1 MTITAGSRAARRA
14 NQVSTNVKGLAIKDV
29 AERTGLAAQT
39 IRMWEQRY
47 GYPEPQRT
55 PAGYRVYSDSDV
67 ETLRRVVAFRR
78 RGLSVPAALERA
90 RSWGGPSDRPSI
102 YGAIA
107 SADSP
112 VQTHVLKKRTL
123 LAISR
128 AIEDETLARAASPV
142 VAGAFQSVRNYRA
155 VEHRYQRLAQLAD
168 AVLVFADFDGLRE
181 PSDAPVEVPIA
192 EDDALGNEWAVVV
205 DAPGYA
211 ACLLAWESPESTSD
225 PELAD
230 MERRF
235 EAAWTL
241 DPAVVR
247 RASDVAAALA
257 RRADPA
263 LGERME
269 QLLAGRPLAGEA
281 PAPALTALTNRIL
294 AYVER

>member
-1 MTITAGSRAARRA
+1 M
-14 NQVSTNVKGLAIKDV
+14 NGLAIKDV

-47 GYPEPQRT
+47 GFPDPART
-55 PAGYRVYSDSDV
+55 PSGYRVYSDGHV
-67 ETLRRVVAFRR
+67 ETLKRVVAFRR
-78 RGLSVPAALERA
+78 RGLSVAAALERA

-107 SADSP
+107 SGETP
-112 VQTHVLKKRTL
+112 MQTHLLKKRTL

-128 AIEDETLARAASPV
+128 AIEDETLARAASPI
-142 VAGAFQSVRNYRA
+142 VAGAFQRVRNYRA
-155 VEHRYQRLAQLAD
+155 VEHRYRRLAQLGD

-181 PSDAPVEVPIA
+181 PSGAPVEVPIA

-211 ACLLAWESPESTSD
+211 ACLLAWESPESQED
-225 PELAD
+225 AALPD

-247 RASDVAAALA
+247 RATEASAALA
-257 RRADPA
+257 RRADPS
-263 LGERME
+263 LGERIDH
-269 QLLAGRPLAGEA
+269 LLADRALAGES